1 MEKKKL
7 FKQKIISKSRILLN
21 QTCTAKQ
28 MHVQALRQIFIVLV
42 LSLGKCVAE
51 NHTEKLQLLLRS
63 LLLKKM
69 LHLNNFAA

>member
-1 MEKKKL
+1 MEKKTFQAKNHIKISNFAESNMHRKTNARAS
-7 FKQKIISKSRILLN
+7 FK
-21 QTCTAKQ
+21 TD
-28 MHVQALRQIFIVLV
+28 FYFLV

-63 LLLKKM
+63 LLLKKI

>member
-1 MEKKKL
+1 MKKKL

-28 MHVQALRQIFIVLV
+28 KHAQAVRQIFIFLV